1 MTFQNSFLTIV
12 MLSAGGLAAYEY
24 LKPPAKLEDHSHKEG
39 SHAQANDDQVP
50 PQMIGPKSLVQYEDT
65 SAPGGPPTDSMFKKI
80 RQSVLNKQYRNAADT
95 LNRLVDPGVRKEAR
109 ADVRAIKEDLNLWD
123 DVKNS
128 LNWMFPAE
136 KPALDVKGSA

>member
-1 MTFQNSFLTIV
+1 
-12 MLSAGGLAAYEY
+12 
-24 LKPPAKLEDHSHKEG
+24 
-39 SHAQANDDQVP
+39 
-50 PQMIGPKSLVQYEDT
+50 
-65 SAPGGPPTDSMFKKI
+65 MFKKI